1 MQLGQNMFTS
11 NLNRRF
17 YTRNRIN
24 YLNRAPFVPPP
35 APVIHNSLHKA
46 HAYVGNPNARIP
58 KAFGKSMY
66 SKPPSGGGCGCG
78 K

>member
-1 MQLGQNMFTS
+1 MQLGHNMFTS

-17 YTRNRIN
+17 YNNNRNYINTRS
-24 YLNRAPFVPPP
+24 LPPP
-35 APVIHNSLHKA
+35 VIRNTLHTA

-66 SKPPSGGGCGCG
+66 SNPPNSGGCGCG

>member
-1 MQLGQNMFTS
+1 MQQGHNMFTS

-17 YTRNRIN
+17 YNRNLN
-24 YLNRAPFVPPP
+24 YTNFLRTQSQG
-35 APVIHNSLHKA
+35 IRNSLHTA

-58 KAFGKSMY
+58 RAFGKSMY
-66 SKPPSGGGCGCG
+66 SNPPSGGGCGCG